1 MSNKKPRWAKQHS
14 FGLILLLGSLTTI
27 SPFSIDMYLPAFR
40 QIADALKTTPERVAL
55 SLSSY
60 FIGLAVGQLLYGPF
74 LDRFGRKPPLIFG
87 LGIYIAASFAC
98 MLSPTVEALIAFR
111 LLQALGGC
119 VAGVAAVAMV
129 RDFYPVSEG
138 AKVFSKLML
147 VLSVSPLFAPTVGSF
162 VVTAWGWQAVFLS
175 LAAIVAVIVG
185 FVAFVLPES
194 HQADATI
201 SLKPSAIG
209 RNFWLILRHPRFL
222 RFAVSAA
229 FSFSGLF
236 IYVSGSPSI
245 FMGQFGL
252 DARQFGLVFAFLAV
266 GIIGGGQV
274 NNFLLNRYSGE
285 TIYRTALL
293 VQLLVAVIFAVGV
306 ALGIYGLVAH
316 IALIFLFLS
325 SAGLTYPNA
334 ASQALAPF
342 EKNSGSASSLL
353 GCLQMSVGAIGAAG
367 FGFLT
372 VPANLGVSVLMVAG
386 TLIGC
391 LVFWFGARLARDT

>member
-1 MSNKKPRWAKQHS
+1 METKKPTWAKQHS

-40 QIADALKTTPERVAL
+40 QIAEALGSTQERVAL

-87 LGIYIAASFAC
+87 LCVYILACFAC
-98 MLSPTVEALIAFR
+98 LLSPTVDALIFFR
-111 LLQALGGC
+111 LIQALGGC

-129 RDFYPVSEG
+129 RDFFPLSEG
-138 AKVFSKLML
+138 ARVFSKLML

-175 LAAIVAVIVG
+175 LAGIVALIVG
-185 FVAFVLPES
+185 CVIFFLPEG
-194 HQADATI
+194 HRADPSI
-201 SLKPSAIG
+201 SLSPPSIA
-209 RNFWLILRHPRFL
+209 RNFWEILRHPRFL

-236 IYVSGSPSI
+236 IYVAGSPSI
-245 FMGQFGL
+245 FMGKFGL
-252 DARQFGLVFAFLAV
+252 DARQFGLVFACLSV
-266 GIIGGGQV
+266 GIIGGGQC
-274 NNFLLNRYSGE
+274 NNFLLKHFSGE
-285 TIYRTALL
+285 RIYRTALL
-293 VQLLVAVIFAVGV
+293 AQLTVGTIFAVGA

-316 IALIFLFLS
+316 IVLIFLFLS

-334 ASQALAPF
+334 ATQALAPF

-353 GCLQMSVGAIGAAG
+353 GSLQMSVGALGAAG

-372 VPANLGVSVLMVAG
+372 LPANVAVSLLMAAG
-386 TLIGC
+386 TLVGC
-391 LVFWFGARLARDT
+391 LVFWFGGRFARSA